1 MRRWKVEI
9 ADSVLELRRQLAAL
23 HAEPVLSKGA
33 ARRGGA
39 SEGAAGAPGVLVAP
53 ALLKNRPAGAW
64 DLFQDQTPLSF
75 SGATGRAE
83 TWWPPALA
91 TAGEGAPELAPYG
104 SWTGQL
110 DRCELVRDLSRVV
123 NVNGNALSAVEV
135 EYAVKVL
142 EALEQSA
149 QKENLDS
156 AFRCAVDLL
165 RRFPNW
171 AAPYFKAG
179 LLLLAI
185 ERAAA
190 LRQANAEVARM
201 RTVSAETLQDGES
214 TVVPEPVADHD
225 GGSLGDAARQAA
237 REAALYTETASATG
251 DEMAAEVAASRAPL
265 VEQATLMQAANFF
278 RCAAEIEPENRHLLG
293 LTDLTL
299 RLASGVYVPRTSVL
313 RDPAL
318 YPRTLGDAVALALL
332 DSAGNVST

>member
-23 HAEPVLSKGA
+23 HAEPALSKGA
-33 ARRGGA
+33 ARRGPEE
-39 SEGAAGAPGVLVAP
+39 SAARVTLVAP
-53 ALLKNRPAGAW
+53 ALLKERPAGAW
-64 DLFQDQTPLSF
+64 DLFQEQTPLSF

-83 TWWPPALA
+83 AWWPPALA
-91 TAGEGAPELAPYG
+91 AAGAEGSTELAPYG

-110 DRCELVRDLSRVV
+110 GRCELVRELSRVA
-123 NVNGNALSAVEV
+123 NVNGNALCAVEV

-149 QKENLDS
+149 QKENLDA
-156 AFRCAVDLL
+156 AFRCAVELL

-190 LRQANAEVARM
+190 LLQAAAAAAQR
-201 RTVSAETLQDGES
+201 RSAPAPTLQDGDGSVE
-214 TVVPEPVADHD
+214 PEPVGDLD
-225 GGSLGDAARQAA
+225 GGSLRDAARQAA
-237 REAALYTETASATG
+237 RDAALYTEAASATG
-251 DEMAAEVAASRAPL
+251 DETAAEAAASRAPL

-293 LTDLTL
+293 LMDLAL

-318 YPRTLGDAVALALL
+318 YPRSLGDALALALL
-332 DSAGNVST
+332 DSCEK